1 MQQYGLLKLLILLK
15 QGHAKLL
22 YIGLELVIVLSQPPK

>member
-1 MQQYGLLKLLILLK
+1 MQKYGLFK

-22 YIGLELVIVLSQPPK
+22 HIGLELVIVLSQPPK